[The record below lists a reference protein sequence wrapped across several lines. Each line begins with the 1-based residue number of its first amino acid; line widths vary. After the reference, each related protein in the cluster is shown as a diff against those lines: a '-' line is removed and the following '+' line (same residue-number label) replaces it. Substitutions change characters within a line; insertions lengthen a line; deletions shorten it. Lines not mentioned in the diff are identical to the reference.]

1 MYYGKFLKTLTG
13 NEARAHS
20 YGHVIEQTSRGDILI
35 DGEKTSFTDLE
46 EARQYIKT
54 QQYTKTIEEQ
64 VKTELY
70 EDIPDNKIA
79 NIIKEHHDIKVTD
92 TLIESYIELASS
104 KLFTVDPVVLEI
116 RNLNKLDKLIEGKID
131 YKLADDT
138 IIAINESTQTKLT
151 ELFKDEQEII
161 EHMRE
166 SKENFIDVLKQIGE

>member
-1 MYYGKFLKTLTG
+1 MHYESFLKSIRGTT
-13 NEARAHS
+13 AQVRS
-20 YGHVIEQTSRGDILI
+20 FGHIIEQTTNGKILI

-54 QQYTKTIEEQ
+54 QHYTKNIEEQ

-104 KLFTVDPVVLEI
+104 KLFTVDPVVLDI
-116 RNLNKLDKLIEGKID
+116 RNLNKLDKLIEDKID
-131 YKLADDT
+131 YKLADGT
-138 IIAINESTQTKLT
+138 IIAINESTQDKLT

>member
-1 MYYGKFLKTLTG
+1 MYYGGFLKALNGIT
-13 NEARAHS
+13 AHVHS
-20 YGHVIEQTSRGDILI
+20 YGHIIEQISNGKIFI

-46 EARQYIKT
+46 EARQYVKAK
-54 QQYTKTIEEQ
+54 QYNKTIEEQ

-104 KLFTVDPVVLEI
+104 KLFTVDPVVLDI

-131 YKLADDT
+131 YKLADGT
-138 IIAINESTQTKLT
+138 IIAINESTQDKLT

-166 SKENFIDVLKQIGE
+166 SKENFINVLKQIGE